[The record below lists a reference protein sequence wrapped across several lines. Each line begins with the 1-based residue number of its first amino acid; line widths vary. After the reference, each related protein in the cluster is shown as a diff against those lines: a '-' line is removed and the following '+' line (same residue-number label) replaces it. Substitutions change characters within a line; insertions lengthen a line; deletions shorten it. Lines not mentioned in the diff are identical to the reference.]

1 MRRVNPDISQRVLH
15 WAEPPENCSLA
26 VDEVHV
32 WAADLDEISL
42 SREFASLLSSD
53 ETERAARFHFERDR
67 GNFIAARGLL
77 RTILARYTGISA
89 EALQFNYSA
98 NGKPSLASAAQ
109 FGNLNFN
116 LSHSDGLAVY
126 AFAREREV
134 GIDLESLRPFSDM
147 EQIAARC
154 FSSAEQ
160 ADLRSLETPAQ
171 EEKFF
176 RYWTRKEA
184 ILKCGGEGFSDP
196 RAEFGDDVPFD
207 GIIQEIHPANGFIA
221 TFAVRGKP
229 FALKTWAF
237 R

>member
-1 MRRVNPDISQRVLH
+1 MRRVNPRISTRALH
-15 WAEPPENCSLA
+15 WNDPPEDCSLPMN
-26 VDEVHV
+26 EVHV

-42 SREFASLLSSD
+42 SREFATLLSRD
-53 ETERAARFHFERDR
+53 EAERAARFHFERDR

-89 EALQFNYSA
+89 ATLQFNYSA
-98 NGKPSLASAAQ
+98 NGKPSLAPAAQ

-126 AFAREREV
+126 AFAKEREV

-154 FSSAEQ
+154 FSSEEQ
-160 ADLRSLETPAQ
+160 TDLRSLERPAQ

-184 ILKCGGEGFSDP
+184 ILKCGGQGFSDP
-196 RAEFGDDVPFD
+196 SVEMNDVPFD
-207 GIIQEIHPANGFIA
+207 GTIREINPANGFIA
-221 TFAVRGKP
+221 TLAVRGKP
-229 FALKTWAF
+229 FTLKTWAV

>member
-1 MRRVNPDISQRVLH
+1 MRRVNPRISTRALH
-15 WAEPPENCSLA
+15 WSDPPEDCSLPMN
-26 VDEVHV
+26 EVHV

-42 SREFASLLSSD
+42 SREFATLLSRD
-53 ETERAARFHFERDR
+53 EAERAARFHFERDR

-89 EALQFNYSA
+89 ATLQFNYSA

-116 LSHSDGLAVY
+116 LSHSDGMAVY
-126 AFAREREV
+126 AFARERDV

-154 FSSAEQ
+154 FSSEEQ
-160 ADLRSLETPAQ
+160 TDLRSLEKPAQ

-184 ILKCGGEGFSDP
+184 ILKCGGQGFSDP
-196 RAEFGDDVPFD
+196 SVEMNDVPFD
-207 GIIQEIHPANGFIA
+207 GTIREINPANGFIA
-221 TFAVRGKP
+221 TLAVRGKP
-229 FALKTWAF
+229 FTLKTWAV